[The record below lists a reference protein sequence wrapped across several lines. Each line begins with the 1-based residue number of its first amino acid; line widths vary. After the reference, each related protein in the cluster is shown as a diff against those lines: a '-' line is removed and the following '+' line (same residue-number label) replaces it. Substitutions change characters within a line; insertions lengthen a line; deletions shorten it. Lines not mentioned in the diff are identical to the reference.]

1 MTRYIFEVIVDTD
14 QPVEN
19 VQYQLVRALED
30 RGQLMDDARIYK
42 TQERQEIRD
51 GWAKWRDMLWDA
63 TVCRIEKSNP
73 PISRVMLVR
82 GTSSSRITGG
92 QVLES

>member
-30 RGQLMDDARIYK
+30 RGQLMDDAATFK
-42 TQERQEIRD
+42 TEEKQSIRD
-51 GWAKWRDMLWDA
+51 GWRAWRDMFWNA
-63 TVCRIEKSNP
+63 TICRIEKSNP
-73 PISRVMLVR
+73 PVSRVMLVR

-92 QVLES
+92 REV